1 MMSKRK
7 WEKFLS
13 KERLCKE
20 YLDPEESVR
29 TPFQRDFDRIIFSS
43 AFRRLQ
49 DKTQVFPLSNS
60 DYVRTRLTHSLETA
74 SVGRSLGMMVG
85 DKIIKKYK
93 LEEQYTSFDF
103 GAIVATACLAHDI
116 GNPPFGHSGEDAI
129 QTWFEKNIDSDI
141 FKCFCSKEKEDFKK
155 FEGNAQGFRI
165 LTKLQSPDN
174 DGGMQLTYAVLATYM
189 KYPRIS
195 SIDENEA
202 KNFGISGKKFGI
214 FHSELENFKKVAE
227 ATGLIQRD
235 KDDVKI
241 DFWQR
246 HPLSFLVEAADD
258 ICYHIIDF
266 EDGFRL
272 GYIPFTTAKKCLL
285 KCISSKN
292 ERKEKRKKI
301 KTFQNDKEKIE
312 YLRAHA
318 INSFISDVVEIF
330 IENEESICN
339 GNFNDELTEKI
350 ENSVALKNLKYK
362 TKEHVYKAHS
372 VLETELAG
380 YETLGGLLE
389 LFTKAV
395 HDVIENDKQASKL
408 SKKLVDYLPQQFF
421 NKEDDIYERLLK
433 ITDYISGMTDSFAIS
448 TYRKLKGIELPY

>member
-1 MMSKRK
+1 MDTKER

-13 KERLCKE
+13 KKRLCDE
-20 YLDPEESVR
+20 YLDPEEDER
-29 TPFQRDFDRIIFSS
+29 TEFQRDFDRIIFSS

-49 DKTQVFPLSNS
+49 DKTQVFPLANS
-60 DYVRTRLTHSLETA
+60 DYIRTRLTHSLETA

-85 DKIIKKYK
+85 NKIIEKYNLK
-93 LEEQYTSFDF
+93 NEYTSFDF
-103 GAIVATACLAHDI
+103 GTIVATACLAHDI

-129 QTWFEKNIDSDI
+129 QTWFEKHIDSEL
-141 FKCFCSKEKEDFKK
+141 FNKCCDTKKTDFKK

-165 LTKLQSPDN
+165 LTKLQNPDN
-174 DGGMQLTYAVLATYM
+174 DGGMQLTCTVLATYM

-195 SIDENEA
+195 SINESET
-202 KNFGISGKKFGI
+202 KNIGISGKKFGI
-214 FHSELENFKKVAE
+214 FHSELENFKNVAE
-227 ATGLIQRD
+227 ATGLVQKE
-235 KDDVKI
+235 KDSIKI
-241 DFWQR
+241 NFWQR

-258 ICYHIIDF
+258 ICYHVIDF

-272 GYIPFTTAKKCLL
+272 GYIPFEIAEKCLL
-285 KCISSKN
+285 DCISKDK
-292 ERKEKRKKI
+292 RQEKREKI
-301 KTFQNDKEKIE
+301 KKFPNNKEKIE

-318 INSFISDVVEIF
+318 INSFILEVVEVF
-330 IENEESICN
+330 INNEEDICD
-339 GNFNDELTEKI
+339 GNFDDELTERI
-350 ENSVALKNLKYK
+350 TNNDALKDLKER
-362 TKEHVYKAHS
+362 TKEYVYKAHS

-408 SKKLVDYLPQQFF
+408 SKKLVDYLPEQFF

-448 TYRKLKGIELPY
+448 TYRKLKGIELPH